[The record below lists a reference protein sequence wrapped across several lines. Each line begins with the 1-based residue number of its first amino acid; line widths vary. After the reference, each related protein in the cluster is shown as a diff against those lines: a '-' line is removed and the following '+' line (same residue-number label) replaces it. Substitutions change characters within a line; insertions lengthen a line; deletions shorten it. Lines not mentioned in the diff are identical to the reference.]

1 MKMKILSLII
11 ITMFLVIACKE
22 STTEPN
28 TEVINDQYLLIKNGV
43 GFSYDLTITDSTGF
57 SVNGNRYLLFNDSTI
72 LDGTKYKI
80 QIDSFETFIPFDTL
94 TTSSISYIR
103 NSNTGV
109 FTFADT
115 VGFTSFYQIP

>member
-1 MKMKILSLII
+1 MKILSLII

-57 SVNGNRYLLFNDSTI
+57 SVNGNRYLLLMTAQYLTELNIKSRLI
-72 LDGTKYKI
+72 LLKHLFRLI
-80 QIDSFETFIPFDTL
+80 L
-94 TTSSISYIR
+94 
-103 NSNTGV
+103 
-109 FTFADT
+109 
-115 VGFTSFYQIP
+115 

>member
-43 GFSYDLTITDSTGF
+43 GFNYDLTITDSTGF
-57 SVNGNRYLLFNDSTI
+57 
-72 LDGTKYKI
+72 
-80 QIDSFETFIPFDTL
+80 
-94 TTSSISYIR
+94 
-103 NSNTGV
+103 
-109 FTFADT
+109 
-115 VGFTSFYQIP
+115 